1 MRTNRTVM
9 RFYDLAAELTR
20 GVAEL
25 AAALEPREPLLAAE
39 LRGRGPRGVA
49 ELASQAAH
57 YPTCHPTCH
66 PTCYLPGPHSASAS
80 SLATCLATYCLLT
93 AYSRLLVCRPRSAS
107 TYRRRSSGWPTRC
120 TPRPRRSTRA
130 SEPAPRQ
137 GGFLA
142 RAAVAA
148 PAPAA
153 VLAQPRARQLRA
165 GGPRSRSA
173 IARRTGHFK
182 PHFYEY

>member
-57 YPTCHPTCH
+57 YPTCYPTCHPTCH
-66 PTCYLPGPHSASAS
+66 PTCCLPGPHSAI
-80 SLATCLATYCLLT
+80 
-93 AYSRLLVCRPRSAS
+93 RDFPRSEV
-107 TYRRRSSGWPTRC
+107 TYVRHT
-120 TPRPRRSTRA
+120 
-130 SEPAPRQ
+130 
-137 GGFLA
+137 
-142 RAAVAA
+142 
-148 PAPAA
+148 
-153 VLAQPRARQLRA
+153 
-165 GGPRSRSA
+165 
-173 IARRTGHFK
+173 
-182 PHFYEY
+182 

>member
-1 MRTNRTVM
+1 VRTNRTVM

-49 ELASQAAH
+49 ELAGQAARS
-57 YPTCHPTCH
+57 
-66 PTCYLPGPHSASAS
+66 TCYLPRPHSAPAS
-80 SLATCLATYCLLT
+80 PLTIYGLAYCLLT
-93 AYSRLLVCRPRSAS
+93 AHSYPCLLVCRPRSAS
-107 TYRRRSSGWPTRC
+107 IYRRRSSAWPTRC

-130 SEPAPRQ
+130 SEAAPRQ
-137 GGFLA
+137 GDFLA

-148 PAPAA
+148 PAAPAGVPA
-153 VLAQPRARQLRA
+153 PPRARASRA

-182 PHFYEY
+182 MIG

>member
-57 YPTCHPTCH
+57 YPAACLGRAARRPHHLLLTPTACSRL
-66 PTCYLPGPHSASAS
+66 TY
-80 SLATCLATYCLLT
+80 TCLLI
-93 AYSRLLVCRPRSAS
+93 CRPRSAS

-130 SEPAPRQ
+130 SDPVPRQ
-137 GGFLA
+137 GDSSG

-153 VLAQPRARQLRA
+153 VRAQRKARA
-165 GGPRSRSA
+165 
-173 IARRTGHFK
+173 
-182 PHFYEY
+182 

>member
-57 YPTCHPTCH
+57 YPAACLDRTARR
-66 PTCYLPGPHSASAS
+66 PHHLLLSA
-80 SLATCLATYCLLT
+80 YCLPT
-93 AYSRLLVCRPRSAS
+93 ANSC
-107 TYRRRSSGWPTRC
+107 
-120 TPRPRRSTRA
+120 
-130 SEPAPRQ
+130 
-137 GGFLA
+137 
-142 RAAVAA
+142 
-148 PAPAA
+148 
-153 VLAQPRARQLRA
+153 
-165 GGPRSRSA
+165 
-173 IARRTGHFK
+173 
-182 PHFYEY
+182 